1 MSEEGFRL
9 PGSSY
14 EDLANI
20 IVAYGTRDEASN
32 PGDVSKLDIVH
43 QSSVSR
49 NNAFL
54 TSIGILAG
62 DREKFVTEQGRS
74 LALALARKDR
84 AAIQRKW
91 RDLVS
96 RDEFMQNVLSAVK
109 LREGIFPST
118 LQAYIAH
125 YAGQPRNKPV
135 MTGAL
140 AVIGILKA
148 ANLLSEEAG
157 MLVANYDDHPSE
169 TLPGDS
175 SPPAAGAGQPGP
187 GSAGEDPRENGREE
201 PGKDAG
207 AEADH
212 QTQLS
217 FSNASAASAVSDDPE
232 SSSAGAGGVGGSGV
246 TVHVHVNC
254 APEELDALAPRIKR
268 LLRELGEDSA

>member
-1 MSEEGFRL
+1 MAEEGFRL

-54 TSIGILAG
+54 ISIGILAG
-62 DREKFVTEQGRS
+62 EREKFVTEKGRA

-84 AAIQRKW
+84 SAIKRKW
-91 RDLVS
+91 REMVS
-96 RDEFMQNVLSAVK
+96 RNEFMQNVLSAVK

-135 MTGAL
+135 MTGAS
-140 AVIGILKA
+140 AIIGILKA
-148 ANLLSEEAG
+148 ADLLREEAG
-157 MLVANYDDHPSE
+157 MLVANYDDNPDE
-169 TLPGDS
+169 PPTA
-175 SPPAAGAGQPGP
+175 SPVTAGQDEPADERDTALEDRSQRTEISVSTAPPTEEARPGAG
-187 GSAGEDPRENGREE
+187 
-201 PGKDAG
+201 
-207 AEADH
+207 
-212 QTQLS
+212 L
-217 FSNASAASAVSDDPE
+217 
-232 SSSAGAGGVGGSGV
+232 
-246 TVHVHVNC
+246 TVHLHVSC
-254 APEELDALAPRIKR
+254 GPEELEDLAPKIRR
-268 LLRELGEDSA
+268 LLREIEGG

>member
-9 PGSSY
+9 PGSPY

-20 IVAYGTRDEASN
+20 IIAYGTRDEASN

-43 QSSVSR
+43 QSSASR

-54 TSIGILAG
+54 ISIGVLAG
-62 DREKFVTEQGRS
+62 EREKFVTEQGRS

-91 RDLVS
+91 RELVS
-96 RDEFMQNVLSAVK
+96 REEFMQNVLSAVK

-125 YAGQPRNKPV
+125 YAGQPRNNPV
-135 MTGAL
+135 MTGAS
-140 AVIGILKA
+140 AIIGILKA
-148 ANLLSEEAG
+148 ADLLREEAG
-157 MLVANYDDHPSE
+157 MLVANYDEHPGE
-169 TLPGDS
+169 
-175 SPPAAGAGQPGP
+175 PPKEPITTAQPGQAAR
-187 GSAGEDPRENGREE
+187 GDKVE
-201 PGKDAG
+201 
-207 AEADH
+207 EADETKARPGAVGGIERDTTQGDGRGGDLEEGGR

-217 FSNASAASAVSDDPE
+217 FST
-232 SSSAGAGGVGGSGV
+232 SAGASASSEETHTSV

-254 APEELDALAPRIKR
+254 GPEELEELAPKIKG
-268 LLRELGEDSA
+268 LLREIESR

>member
-1 MSEEGFRL
+1 MAEEGFRL

-54 TSIGILAG
+54 ISIGILAG
-62 DREKFVTEQGRS
+62 DREKYVTEQGRA

-84 AAIQRKW
+84 SAIQRKW
-91 RDLVS
+91 RELVG

-135 MTGAL
+135 MTGAS
-140 AVIGILKA
+140 AIIGILKA
-148 ANLLSEEAG
+148 AGLLREEAG
-157 MLVANYDDHPSE
+157 MLVANYDDAPEE
-169 TLPGDS
+169 T
-175 SPPAAGAGQPGP
+175 PPA
-187 GSAGEDPRENGREE
+187 SS
-201 PGKDAG
+201 
-207 AEADH
+207 
-212 QTQLS
+212 TIS
-217 FSNASAASAVSDDPE
+217 TASAAPDDGQSEPASERPSVRQTPGKQTGVSVSASP
-232 SSSAGAGGVGGSGV
+232 GGEREARV

-254 APEELDALAPRIKR
+254 GPEELEDVTPKIKR
-268 LLRELGEDSA
+268 LLREIEGG

>member
-1 MSEEGFRL
+1 MAEEGFRL

-54 TSIGILAG
+54 ISIGVLAG

-91 RDLVS
+91 RELVS
-96 RDEFMQNVLSAVK
+96 REEFMQNVLSAVK

-135 MTGAL
+135 MTGAS
-140 AVIGILKA
+140 AIIGILKA
-148 ANLLSEEAG
+148 ADLLREEAG
-157 MLVANYDDHPSE
+157 MLVATYEESPDEPPPS
-169 TLPGDS
+169 TR
-175 SPPAAGAGQPGP
+175 PAEQPSLSEGAGRPKAPDATTERSEERDG
-187 GSAGEDPRENGREE
+187 GSGR
-201 PGKDAG
+201 
-207 AEADH
+207 
-212 QTQLS
+212 QTELTV
-217 FSNASAASAVSDDPE
+217 SAASGEDGDTG
-232 SSSAGAGGVGGSGV
+232 SARV

-254 APEELDALAPRIKR
+254 GPEELDTLAPKIKR
-268 LLRELGEDSA
+268 LLRGIQETGEVQG

>member
-1 MSEEGFRL
+1 MAEEGFRL

-54 TSIGILAG
+54 ISIGILAG
-62 DREKFVTEQGRS
+62 DREKFVTEQGRA

-84 AAIQRKW
+84 SAIQRRW
-91 RDLVS
+91 RELVS
-96 RDEFMQNVLSAVK
+96 QDEFMQNVLSAVK

-135 MTGAL
+135 MTGAS
-140 AVIGILKA
+140 AIIGILKA
-148 ANLLSEEAG
+148 AGLLREEAG
-157 MLVANYDDHPSE
+157 MLVANYDDSPNE
-169 TLPGDS
+169 P
-175 SPPAAGAGQPGP
+175 PPAAPDIPANGQSGP
-187 GSAGEDPRENGREE
+187 EE
-201 PGKDAG
+201 R
-207 AEADH
+207 
-212 QTQLS
+212 
-217 FSNASAASAVSDDPE
+217 SAVQKESGGRPE
-232 SSSAGAGGVGGSGV
+232 VSVSTSPADGRRDASI

-254 APEELDALAPRIKR
+254 GPEELEELAPRIKR
-268 LLRELGEDSA
+268 LLREIEGDRG